1 MVSIYQWELGQE
13 RSGMVVPCPFVHS
26 SLGLTYSTS
35 VYVWGSV
42 QILRTTLPTH
52 QLEAPGNCVL

>member
-1 MVSIYQWELGQE
+1 MVA
-13 RSGMVVPCPFVHS
+13 PCPFVHS